1 MSCAWVASLSVPT
14 LDWRVIFVTIAVLF
28 LTLRRKKQPI
38 PEGKVLPPGPKG
50 WPIIGHLPNRAKVFD
65 YRKCM
70 ELAKEYGSVFSLHMG
85 IKNVVILNDLES
97 IRDILTRKEMLY
109 RSENALVNQTRFKG
123 ISTLNGEAW
132 RENRTFCLQVL
143 RDLGYGKKP
152 MEEHMR
158 EEVEELIE
166 KITEA
171 KGAPMILDN
180 LLQPSVSN
188 NITALVFGRRFPY
201 EHPTRKFLDD
211 RNHKLSREFESGT
224 HYVFLPQLIFK
235 ISNLLPRAG
244 SRRVKEIF
252 EDMGNFIRKEMES
265 HMSTLDE
272 TSNRDFIDGYLKKM
286 KDHQYNP
293 DSKFREVNLTG
304 NAMAFFGAG
313 THTVKAMAIWNLFIC
328 ANNVETIQRKIQEE
342 IDRVT
347 GGERAPRWED
357 QSKMP
362 FTVATLWEMY
372 RWRAISPL
380 SLPRE
385 ASEDIV
391 YKDYF
396 IPKGS
401 IVIPN
406 IGAIHMSTSHWE
418 SPGKFMPERFL
429 RDDGTGLKPKP
440 DCLIPFSIGKR
451 MCPGEILATVE
462 VFVYVT
468 ALLQKFT
475 VLPQEGSR
483 VSLESS
489 STALNFPRPQKLR
502 FLRR

>member
-1 MSCAWVASLSVPT
+1 MSWSSVASLFARPLEWRLFFVSLAVLVFTLWRKRTRVPT
-14 LDWRVIFVTIAVLF
+14 G
-28 LTLRRKKQPI
+28 KK
-38 PEGKVLPPGPKG
+38 LPPGPPG
-50 WPIIGHLPNRAKVFD
+50 WPIIGHLHNRAKMFD
-65 YRKCM
+65 YRKCI
-70 ELAKEYGSVFSLHMG
+70 ELSKVYGPLFRLHMG
-85 IKNVVILNDLES
+85 VKDVIILNDLEA
-97 IRDILTRKEMLY
+97 IKDILTRKEMLY

-123 ISTLNGEAW
+123 ISTLNGKAW
-132 RENRTFCLQVL
+132 RENRGFCLQVL

-158 EEVEELIE
+158 EETEELIE
-166 KITEA
+166 KVMQVN
-171 KGAPMILDN
+171 GAPMIMDP

-211 RNHKLSREFESGT
+211 RNHKLSKEFETGT
-224 HYVFLPQLIFK
+224 HYVFFPQWLFK
-235 ISNLLPRAG
+235 LSNLLPSSG
-244 SRRVKEIF
+244 SRRVKAIF

-265 HMSTLDE
+265 HMSTLEE

-286 KDHQYNP
+286 KEYQYDT
-293 DSKFREVNLTG
+293 DSKFQEVNLTG

-313 THTVKAMAIWNLFIC
+313 THTVKAMVVWHLLNC
-328 ANNVETIQRKIQEE
+328 ADKVDTVQKKIQDE
-342 IDRVT
+342 IDHVT

-357 QSKMP
+357 QTKMP

-385 ASEDIV
+385 ASEDVI
-391 YKDYF
+391 YKEYF

-401 IVIPN
+401 VVIPN
-406 IGAIHMSTSHWE
+406 IGAIHMSQAYWK
-418 SPGKFMPERFL
+418 SPEKFMPERFL
-429 RDDGTGLKPKP
+429 REDGNGLKPKP
-440 DCLIPFSIGKR
+440 ECLIPFSIGKR

-462 VFVYVT
+462 IFIYLT

-475 VLPQEGSR
+475 VLPAEGSS
-483 VSLESS
+483 VSLVST

-502 FLRR
+502 FLPR